1 VAQAIYRYE
10 LRRGDEILATGHLT
24 NDESLEVGQ
33 SIKIGKREGVIQTVE
48 PLVGELELRIV
59 VQLPDDPDV

>member
-10 LRRGDEILATGHLT
+10 IRRGDEILATGRLT
-24 NDESLEVGQ
+24 NDEPLEAGQ

-48 PLVGELELRIV
+48 PLLGESELRIV
-59 VQLPDDPDV
+59 VQLPNDS

>member
-10 LRRGDEILATGHLT
+10 IRRGDEILATGHLT
-24 NDESLEVGQ
+24 NHEPLEAGQ

-48 PLVGELELRIV
+48 PLLGESELRVV
-59 VQLPDDPDV
+59 VQLPKDS